1 MALKYKFQQ
10 VFRGRFPIPR
20 FLYALLEDLD
30 TRISSAE
37 SGVVSA
43 GSIGTDEIA
52 NLAVTEGKI
61 NTGAVTSGKI
71 ADGSVTAAK
80 LRGDVKSFTSGGIT
94 ITALTSAIGNPA
106 SLPDGYIAF
115 IKDSSD
121 SNHVR
126 AVVVMGNA
134 FYYGG
139 VYTAAA

>member
-1 MALKYKFQQ
+1 MKSYIEVRRAMGGP
-10 VFRGRFPIPR
+10 FRG
-20 FLYALLEDLD
+20 LYDL
-30 TRISSAE
+30 ISDLSTKVENVEA
-37 SGVVSA
+37 GTVAA
-43 GSIGTDEIA
+43 GSISTDEIA

-80 LRGDVKSFTSGGIT
+80 LRGDVKSFTSAGIT
-94 ITALTSAIGNPA
+94 ITALTAAIGDPA

-139 VYTAAA
+139 VYTAAV